1 MKITEFKDIQK
12 LDELRLDQVVGSY
25 GAAGLKQLGNRL
37 LGRAKGQASV
47 AQRELMDKFI
57 NNFVGDAILNI
68 DQGIQTGLIDPNIT
82 TKPAAT
88 QVDPNTVQQQTPQP
102 APAAQ
107 AAPAGSTRDPDAG
120 AKAKG
125 AYDAQKQ
132 TSQNINNY
140 VRKVAADLN
149 ATTDKR
155 QKMALTKEIVNFMAD
170 RKNYPEWQNA
180 VATVQQIIKKQSPD
194 PNFANAAIERL
205 KAGQVM
211 AEAWQIFWIN
221 KLLEAVKISWSDLG
235 LSVLKEN
242 KTRKYKIVES
252 KYYKLNNLFEGLLSE
267 AVSISDF
274 IKTRWLPKYARS
286 RNLDYSSDTA
296 DVEKMADAIQS
307 SYSKD
312 KGQAALRKLGGMM
325 FTIGNLAGT
334 GGGQAAGAAG
344 AGQAAGT
351 QPAAGAGQ
359 AGQGT
364 GAGSAPAAQTS
375 TTAST
380 PASTAPVT
388 SAQMAAI
395 IEKYAE
401 KLKATDAAKYEE
413 LMKKLLEKY
422 RMWDE
427 LKR

>member
-1 MKITEFKDIQK
+1 MKITEFKNIQK

-68 DQGIQTGLIDPNIT
+68 DQGIQTGLIDPNVT
-82 TKPAAT
+82 TPAAT
-88 QVDPNTVQQQTPQP
+88 QVNPNTVQQQTP
-102 APAAQ
+102 ATTATPAAS
-107 AAPAGSTRDPDAG
+107 AGSARDPDAG

-180 VATVQQIIKKQSPD
+180 VATVQQIIKKQNPD

-205 KAGQVM
+205 KSGQVM

-235 LSVLKEN
+235 LSVLKES
-242 KTRKYKIVES
+242 KTKKYKIVES
-252 KYYKLNNLFEGLLSE
+252 KYYKLNNLFEGLLNE

-296 DVEKMADAIQS
+296 DVEKMADEIQA
-307 SYSKD
+307 SYTKD

-334 GGGQAAGAAG
+334 GGGGAG
-344 AGQAAGT
+344 AGQAAGA
-351 QPAAGAGQ
+351 QSAAGTGQ
-359 AGQGT
+359 AT
-364 GAGSAPAAQTS
+364 GAGAAPSAQPSAAASAPT
-375 TTAST
+375 
-380 PASTAPVT
+380 STAPVT

-401 KLKATDAAKYEE
+401 KLKGTDAAKYEE

>member
-1 MKITEFKDIQK
+1 MKITEFKNIEK
-12 LDELRLDQVVGSY
+12 LDELRLDQVVGDY

-47 AQRELMDKFI
+47 AQRQVMDKFI

-68 DQGIQTGLIDPNIT
+68 DQGIQTGLIDPNVT
-82 TKPAAT
+82 TPAAT
-88 QVDPNTVQQQTPQP
+88 QVNPSTVQQQTPA
-102 APAAQ
+102 AP
-107 AAPAGSTRDPDAG
+107 AAPAGSARDPEAG

-180 VATVQQIIKKQSPD
+180 VATVQQIIKKQNPD

-205 KAGQVM
+205 KSGQVM

-235 LSVLKEN
+235 LSVLKES
-242 KTRKYKIVES
+242 KTKKYKIVES
-252 KYYKLNNLFEGLLSE
+252 KYYKLNNLFEGLLNE

-296 DVEKMADAIQS
+296 DVEKMADEIQA
-307 SYSKD
+307 SYTKD

-334 GGGQAAGAAG
+334 GGGG
-344 AGQAAGT
+344 AGQAAGA
-351 QPAAGAGQ
+351 QSAAGTGQ
-359 AGQGT
+359 AT
-364 GAGSAPAAQTS
+364 GAGTAPSTQPSSAASAPT
-375 TTAST
+375 
-380 PASTAPVT
+380 STAPVT
-388 SAQMAAI
+388 SAQMAAV

>member
-47 AQRELMDKFI
+47 AQRQVMDKFI

-68 DQGIQTGLIDPNIT
+68 DQGIQTGLIDPNAAT
-82 TKPAAT
+82 PAAT
-88 QVDPNTVQQQTPQP
+88 QVDPNTVQQQTPATTA
-102 APAAQ
+102 AP
-107 AAPAGSTRDPDAG
+107 AAPAGPARDPDAG

-180 VATVQQIIKKQSPD
+180 VATVQQVIKKQNPD

-211 AEAWQIFWIN
+211 TEAWQIFWIN

-242 KTRKYKIVES
+242 NTKKYKIVES
-252 KYYKLNNLFEGLLSE
+252 KYYKLNNLFEGLLNE

-296 DVEKMADAIQS
+296 DVEKMADEIQS
-307 SYSKD
+307 SYAKD

-334 GGGQAAGAAG
+334 GGGAGAG

-359 AGQGT
+359 AT
-364 GAGSAPAAQTS
+364 GAGAAPSSQPSAAASAPAQT
-375 TTAST
+375 
-380 PASTAPVT
+380 STAPVT

-401 KLKATDAAKYEE
+401 KLKGTDAAKYEE

>member
-37 LGRAKGQASV
+37 LGRATGQASV

-68 DQGIQTGLIDPNIT
+68 DQGIQTGLIDPNVAT
-82 TKPAAT
+82 PAAT
-88 QVDPNTVQQQTPQP
+88 QVDPNTVQQQTPAATAAP
-102 APAAQ
+102 AAPAAQ
-107 AAPAGSTRDPDAG
+107 AGSTRDPDAG

-132 TSQNINNY
+132 TSQNLNNY
-140 VRKVAADLN
+140 VRKIAADLN

-211 AEAWQIFWIN
+211 TEAWQIFWIN

-235 LSVLKEN
+235 LSVLREN
-242 KTRKYKIVES
+242 KTKKYKIVES
-252 KYYKLNNLFEGLLSE
+252 KYYKLNNLFEGLLKE

-296 DVEKMADAIQS
+296 DVEKMADAIQA

-334 GGGQAAGAAG
+334 GGGQAASAG

-359 AGQGT
+359 AS
-364 GAGSAPAAQTS
+364 GAGAAPAAQTS
-375 TTAST
+375 TAAST
-380 PASTAPVT
+380 PTSTAPVT

-401 KLKATDAAKYEE
+401 KLKGTDAAKYEE

>member
-1 MKITEFKDIQK
+1 MKITEFKDIQR
-12 LDELRLDQVVGSY
+12 LEELRLDQVVGSY

-37 LGRAKGQASV
+37 MGRAKGQASV

-68 DQGIQTGLIDPNIT
+68 DQGIQTGLIDPNIAT
-82 TKPAAT
+82 PAAT
-88 QVDPNTVQQQTPQP
+88 QVDPNTVQQQTP
-102 APAAQ
+102 AATAAT
-107 AAPAGSTRDPDAG
+107 AAPGGSTRDPDAG

-170 RKNYPEWQNA
+170 RKNYPEW
-180 VATVQQIIKKQSPD
+180 
-194 PNFANAAIERL
+194 E

-211 AEAWQIFWIN
+211 AEAEAWQIFWIN
-221 KLLEAVKISWSDLG
+221 KLLESVNISWSDLG
-235 LSVLKEN
+235 LSVLKES
-242 KTRKYKIVES
+242 KSKKFKIVES
-252 KYYKLNNLFEGLLSE
+252 KYNKLNNLFEGLLNE

-274 IKTRWLPKYARS
+274 IKTRWLPKYART

-296 DVEKMADAIQS
+296 DVEKMADAIQA
-307 SYSKD
+307 SYATD

-334 GGGQAAGAAG
+334 GGGQAAGGQSGVSAASSTGSAG
-344 AGQAAGT
+344 A
-351 QPAAGAGQ
+351 
-359 AGQGT
+359 T
-364 GAGSAPAAQTS
+364 GAAP
-375 TTAST
+375 TAST
-380 PASTAPVT
+380 AQPTSSASATNQASTAPTT

>member
-1 MKITEFKDIQK
+1 MKITEFKDIQR
-12 LDELRLDQVVGSY
+12 LEELRLDQVVGSY

-37 LGRAKGQASV
+37 MGRAKGQASV

-68 DQGIQTGLIDPNIT
+68 DQGIQTGLIDPNIAT
-82 TKPAAT
+82 PAAT
-88 QVDPNTVQQQTPQP
+88 QVDPNTVQQQTP
-102 APAAQ
+102 AATTAT
-107 AAPAGSTRDPDAG
+107 AAPGGSTRDPDAG

-170 RKNYPEWQNA
+170 RKNYPEWENA

-221 KLLEAVKISWSDLG
+221 KLLESVNISWSDLG
-235 LSVLKEN
+235 LSVLKES
-242 KTRKYKIVES
+242 KSKKFKIVES
-252 KYYKLNNLFEGLLSE
+252 KYYKLNNLFEGLLNE

-274 IKTRWLPKYARS
+274 IKTRWLPKYART

-296 DVEKMADAIQS
+296 DVEKMADAIQA
-307 SYSKD
+307 SYATD

-334 GGGQAAGAAG
+334 GGGQAAGGQSGVSAASSTGSAG
-344 AGQAAGT
+344 A
-351 QPAAGAGQ
+351 
-359 AGQGT
+359 T
-364 GAGSAPAAQTS
+364 GAAP
-375 TTAST
+375 TAST
-380 PASTAPVT
+380 AQPTSSASATNQASTAPTT

>member
-1 MKITEFKDIQK
+1 MKIIEFQNIQK

-37 LGRAKGQASV
+37 MGRAKGQASV
-47 AQRELMDKFI
+47 QQREIMDKWI

-68 DQGIQTGLIDPNIT
+68 DQAIQTGLVDPNIASPALTQIDPNII
-82 TKPAAT
+82 
-88 QVDPNTVQQQTPQP
+88 QQQTPPTPVTP
-102 APAAQ
+102 ATTAQGRPA
-107 AAPAGSTRDPDAG
+107 RDPDAG

-125 AYDAQKQ
+125 KWDAQKKL
-132 TSQNINNY
+132 SQQLNNY
-140 VRKVAADLN
+140 VRQISTELN

-180 VATVQQIIKKQSPD
+180 VVTVQQIIKKQNPD

-205 KAGQVM
+205 KTGQVM

-221 KLLEAVKISWSDLG
+221 KLLEHINISWNDLG
-235 LSVLKEN
+235 FTVLQESKS
-242 KTRKYKIVES
+242 KKFKIVES
-252 KYYKLNNLFEGLLSE
+252 KYYKLNNLFEGLLLE

-274 IKTRWLPKYARS
+274 IKTRWLPAYAKRKG
-286 RNLDYSSDTA
+286 NLDYSSDIT
-296 DVEKMADAIQS
+296 DVNRMADEIQS
-307 SYSKD
+307 SYSRD
-312 KGQAALRKLGGMM
+312 KGQTALRKLGGMM
-325 FTIGNLAGT
+325 FTIGNLAST
-334 GGGQAAGAAG
+334 G
-344 AGQAAGT
+344 AGQQPSG
-351 QPAAGAGQ
+351 QPATADQGQ
-359 AGQGT
+359 S
-364 GAGSAPAAQTS
+364 GSN

-380 PASTAPVT
+380 GTASITQPTSSTTTTQTGSSPVT
-388 SAQMAAI
+388 SAQMGAI

-401 KLKATDAAKYEE
+401 KLKATDAAMYEE